1 MALMGSSLRRMLVP
15 VHISKL
21 QRVKTLIVDSIPTRP
36 KTKEGRGGQI
46 NSKPK
51 ASTTNATDQ
60 EVAFRTDTLDVGN
73 NADKI
78 SITNVDAAV
87 TVKTAENN

>member
-21 QRVKTLIVDSIPTRP
+21 QRVKTLIVP